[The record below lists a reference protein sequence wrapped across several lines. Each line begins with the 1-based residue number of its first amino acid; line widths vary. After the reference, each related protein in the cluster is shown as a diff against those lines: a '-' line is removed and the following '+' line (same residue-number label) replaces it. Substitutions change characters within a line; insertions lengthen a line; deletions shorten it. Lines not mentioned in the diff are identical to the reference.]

1 MIKQFFNERV
11 KYHTTNPLLG
21 IVGGIKLARQMA
33 IYECMEKF
41 GKEDTIAALE
51 TLEYK
56 EDTDY
61 PIGGGL
67 APKRNKQVDVPT
79 EAWQKSVERR
89 LENADKINGDATL
102 ALYDIVHALDKRIG
116 RMEENHISLVAYL
129 SSFHSLDINEWNDW
143 KNNTRMLPDK
153 VYYNEHGL
161 IEDCRHTDTRMWNTE
176 ADFWNAEYKDLK
188 TGA

>member
-1 MIKQFFNERV
+1 
-11 KYHTTNPLLG
+11 
-21 IVGGIKLARQMA
+21 MA

-79 EAWQKSVERR
+79 EAWQKRIERELSKFDKLDR
-89 LENADKINGDATL
+89 LLDFFEFDEDNIVFKGDVIANG
-102 ALYDIVHALDKRIG
+102 
-116 RMEENHISLVAYL
+116 
-129 SSFHSLDINEWNDW
+129 
-143 KNNTRMLPDK
+143 
-153 VYYNEHGL
+153 
-161 IEDCRHTDTRMWNTE
+161 
-176 ADFWNAEYKDLK
+176 
-188 TGA
+188 